1 MKKDYL
7 FILCFLLFWLQ
18 NIVAQTDDDNTDQVI
33 ADIFEQYSA
42 EGNEAIDF
50 EFFYDKLHSLALNPL
65 NLNQATKEQLDDL
78 LFLSDIQIENILRY
92 IYSYGPLNTIY
103 ELQLIDGLDMTDIRN
118 MLAFVCIKNND
129 RADNKIYKADLWRY
143 GRHTLL
149 YRLDRVP
156 EKKSGYDIQPDGSV
170 SYLGSAFYNSLKYQY
185 RFKDRISL
193 GLTMEKDAG
202 EQFFDSTT
210 VGYDFYSF
218 HAQFNDFGKF
228 KTIVLGDFKAD
239 FGLGLVLSSGFGLGK
254 SSSVLNVLPHNS
266 GLKKFS
272 SSNENSFM
280 RGVGATFKTGKFE
293 NSVFY
298 SNKMLDADTAF
309 NTFTS
314 FYTTGLHRTSEELNK
329 KNTVNE
335 QVFGLNSTTTFKYLQ
350 LGLSFVYTMFD
361 HQLIPEPSG
370 YNQFLFKGDRLT
382 TAGLYYRFRLAKFN
396 FFGETST
403 TNQLAVATINGA
415 SFSPISQVSLVALMR
430 YFSKDYDT
438 FYANTFSEN
447 SGVNNEQ
454 GIYIG
459 AEVRPVKKWKVSA
472 YADSYRFPWLK
483 YGVDAPSLG
492 QDYLLQIDYAAR
504 RDLSMFWRLKY
515 EEKLSTDNINALP
528 VLVGEDKSSF
538 RYQLIYNAGN
548 FTFKNIIEASFYY
561 QTLSQRS
568 YGLNCLQDV
577 SYKFKKL
584 PLRVDFRYQF
594 FDAPNYNNRFYT
606 YEKDVL
612 YAFSIPM
619 YYGQGSRYYLNLKY
633 ELNRNLSF
641 WLKLAQTTYSD
652 SREIISSGNEQI
664 QGNRKTDLRFL
675 LQLTL

>member
-50 EFFYDKLHSLALNPL
+50 EFFYEKLHSLALNPL

-584 PLRVDFRYQF
+584 PLRIDFRYQF

-633 ELNRNLSF
+633 ELNRNLSC

-652 SREIISSGNEQI
+652 SRETISSGNEQI

>member
-103 ELQLIDGLDMTDIRN
+103 ELQLFDGLDMTDIRN

-548 FTFKNIIEASFYY
+548 FTFKNIIEASFYN

-584 PLRVDFRYQF
+584 PLRIDFRYQF

-652 SREIISSGNEQI
+652 SRETISSGNEQI

>member
-50 EFFYDKLHSLALNPL
+50 EFFYEKLHSLALNPL

-652 SREIISSGNEQI
+652 SRETISSGNEQI

>member
-1 MKKDYL
+1 
-7 FILCFLLFWLQ
+7 
-18 NIVAQTDDDNTDQVI
+18 
-33 ADIFEQYSA
+33 
-42 EGNEAIDF
+42 
-50 EFFYDKLHSLALNPL
+50 
-65 NLNQATKEQLDDL
+65 
-78 LFLSDIQIENILRY
+78 
-92 IYSYGPLNTIY
+92 
-103 ELQLIDGLDMTDIRN
+103 
-118 MLAFVCIKNND
+118 
-129 RADNKIYKADLWRY
+129 
-143 GRHTLL
+143 
-149 YRLDRVP
+149 
-156 EKKSGYDIQPDGSV
+156 
-170 SYLGSAFYNSLKYQY
+170 
-185 RFKDRISL
+185 
-193 GLTMEKDAG
+193 
-202 EQFFDSTT
+202 
-210 VGYDFYSF
+210 
-218 HAQFNDFGKF
+218 
-228 KTIVLGDFKAD
+228 
-239 FGLGLVLSSGFGLGK
+239 
-254 SSSVLNVLPHNS
+254 
-266 GLKKFS
+266 
-272 SSNENSFM
+272 
-280 RGVGATFKTGKFE
+280 
-293 NSVFY
+293 
-298 SNKMLDADTAF
+298 
-309 NTFTS
+309 
-314 FYTTGLHRTSEELNK
+314 
-329 KNTVNE
+329 
-335 QVFGLNSTTTFKYLQ
+335 
-350 LGLSFVYTMFD
+350 
-361 HQLIPEPSG
+361 
-370 YNQFLFKGDRLT
+370 
-382 TAGLYYRFRLAKFN
+382 
-396 FFGETST
+396 
-403 TNQLAVATINGA
+403 
-415 SFSPISQVSLVALMR
+415 MR

-548 FTFKNIIEASFYY
+548 FTFKNIIEASFYN

>member
-415 SFSPISQVSLVALMR
+415 SFSPIAQVSLVALMR

-548 FTFKNIIEASFYY
+548 FTFKNIIEASFYN

>member
-438 FYANTFSEN
+438 FNANTFSEN

-652 SREIISSGNEQI
+652 SRETISSGNEQI

>member
-50 EFFYDKLHSLALNPL
+50 EFFYEKLHSLALNPL

-584 PLRVDFRYQF
+584 PLRIDFRYQF

-652 SREIISSGNEQI
+652 SRETISSGNEQI

>member
-1 MKKDYL
+1 M
-7 FILCFLLFWLQ
+7 FWLQ

-149 YRLDRVP
+149 FRLDRVL

-548 FTFKNIIEASFYY
+548 FTFKNIIEASFYN

-633 ELNRNLSF
+633 ELNRNLSC

-652 SREIISSGNEQI
+652 SRETISSGNEQI

>member
-438 FYANTFSEN
+438 FNANTFSEN